1 MGKVHGSLARAG
13 KVKKQTPKVAK
24 AEKPKP
30 PVGRAK
36 KRPCFLRQWM
46 SVAKGT
52 PMLPLLSIP
61 VLPVRNRC
69 RSSYKH
75 APGSADMSL

>member
-36 KRPCFLRQWM
+36 KRATYNKRFLTA
-46 SVAKGT
+46 SVAPGMKRRAN
-52 PMLPLLSIP
+52 PQ
-61 VLPVRNRC
+61 
-69 RSSYKH
+69 
-75 APGSADMSL
+75 APGKMG